1 MSVEQKSRTALA
13 PRWAV
18 ACCVVLLASV
28 AMADDWKTDIPK
40 ETTTPDHVRSKIGDL
55 EFKDGYPVPETANKV
70 RDELDYIHGVNAFM
84 NSIQGVS
91 LYAFRKGLADVGIND
106 GEFFYT
112 AKMLDS
118 KSLLLTA
125 NADTVYFWG
134 NLDLSAG
141 PLVVETPPMVLGI
154 FDDFWFRWVGDFGLA
169 GPDKGQGGTFL
180 LVGPGY
186 EGTLPEGGYFVRR
199 SRTNHITMLF
209 RAFLENDSPQPPI
222 DTVKKTLKI
231 YPYRPGGFG
240 NSVGSYL
247 AGDAP
252 LDTRPTERTSPR
264 LVEASGLYFNTV
276 PPNDFG
282 HYEMLN
288 ELVQMEPAEA
298 LDPELAGQFAAIG
311 IEKGKKFAP
320 DARMRQIL
328 ERAVAFGNAA
338 SRSLGM
344 GTDPV
349 DGFRFYGKDSAWWNM
364 LWEGGY
370 EFLNP
375 PPMITEAGVEPFP
388 NHGARRLN
396 ARTSFFYTA
405 TGTTPAMCMRLEGIG
420 SQYLVANIDK
430 DGQPFDGSKTYKV
443 VLPKDIPAARFWSFT
458 VYDNQTRSML
468 QTPQVYPRAGSQ
480 GYPTPAAKPNA
491 DGSTTVYFGPRQ
503 PQGVDRGNW
512 IQTDPDKGWFTILRL
527 YSPLQSFF
535 DKSWKPSEVE
545 LVK

>member
-1 MSVEQKSRTALA
+1 MSANRSQKETTMKCIIT
-13 PRWAV
+13 
-18 ACCVVLLASV
+18 CCLVLLTSI
-28 AMADDWKTDIPK
+28 AMAQDWKTDIPK
-40 ETTTPDHVRSKIGDL
+40 EITTPDQVQSKIGDL
-55 EFKDGYPVPETANKV
+55 DFKDGYPTPETANKV

-91 LYAFRKGLADVGIND
+91 LYALRKGLADIGIKD
-106 GEFFYT
+106 GDFFYT
-112 AKMLDS
+112 TKLLDS

-154 FDDFWFRWVGDFGLA
+154 FDDFWFRWIGDFGLA
-169 GPDKGQGGTFL
+169 GPDKGRGGTFL

-186 EGTLPEGGYFVRR
+186 EGTLPEGGYFVLR
-199 SRTNHITMLF
+199 SRTNHVTMLF
-209 RAFLENDSPQPPI
+209 RAFLEDNDPAPPI
-222 DTVKKTLKI
+222 ALVKETFKI
-231 YPYRPGGFG
+231 YTYQAGGFG

-252 LDTRPTERTSPR
+252 LNLKPPKRTTPR
-264 LVEASGLYFNTV
+264 LVEGSGLVVNTV

-311 IEKGKKFAP
+311 IEKGKAFAP
-320 DARMRQIL
+320 DDRMRKIL
-328 ERAVAFGNAA
+328 EKAVAVGNAA

-344 GTDPV
+344 GADPV
-349 DGFRFYGKDSAWWNM
+349 EGFRFYGKESAWWNM
-364 LWEGGY
+364 LWVGGY

-375 PPMITEAGVEPFP
+375 PPMITKEGVKPFP
-388 NHGARRLN
+388 NSGARKLQS
-396 ARTSFFYTA
+396 RTAMFYTA
-405 TGTTPAMCMRLEGIG
+405 TGITPAMCMRLEGIG
-420 SQYLVANIDK
+420 SQYLIANVDEN
-430 DGQPFDGSKTYKV
+430 GEPFDGSKTYKV

-458 VYDNQTRSML
+458 VYDNQSRSML

-480 GYPTPAAKPNA
+480 SYPTPAAVPNA
-491 DGSTTVYFGPRQ
+491 DGTTTVYFSPKQ
-503 PQGVDRGNW
+503 PQDIERGNW

-535 DKSWKPSEVE
+535 DKTWRPSEVE

>member
-1 MSVEQKSRTALA
+1 MKCIIT
-13 PRWAV
+13 
-18 ACCVVLLASV
+18 CCLVLLTSI
-28 AMADDWKTDIPK
+28 AMAQDWKTDIPK
-40 ETTTPDHVRSKIGDL
+40 EITTPDQVQSKIGDL
-55 EFKDGYPVPETANKV
+55 DFKDGYPTPETTNKV

-91 LYAFRKGLADVGIND
+91 LYALRKGLADIGIKD
-106 GEFFYT
+106 GDFFYT
-112 AKMLDS
+112 TKLLDS

-154 FDDFWFRWVGDFGLA
+154 FDDFWFRWIGDFGLA
-169 GPDKGQGGTFL
+169 GPDKGRGGTFL

-186 EGTLPEGGYFVRR
+186 EGTLPEGGYFVLR
-199 SRTNHITMLF
+199 SRTNHVTMLF
-209 RAFLENDSPQPPI
+209 RAFLEDNDPAPPI
-222 DTVKKTLKI
+222 ALVKETFKI
-231 YPYRPGGFG
+231 YTYQAGGFG

-252 LDTRPTERTSPR
+252 LNLKPPKRTTPR
-264 LVEASGLYFNTV
+264 LVEGSGLVVNTV

-311 IEKGKKFAP
+311 IEKGKAFAP
-320 DARMRQIL
+320 DDRMRKIL
-328 ERAVAFGNAA
+328 EKAVAVGNAA

-344 GTDPV
+344 GADPV
-349 DGFRFYGKDSAWWNM
+349 EGFRFYGKESAWWNM
-364 LWEGGY
+364 LWVGGY

-375 PPMITEAGVEPFP
+375 PPMITKEGVKPFP
-388 NHGARRLN
+388 NSGARKLQS
-396 ARTSFFYTA
+396 RTAMFYTA
-405 TGTTPAMCMRLEGIG
+405 TGITPAMCMRLEGIG
-420 SQYLVANIDK
+420 SQYLIANVDEN
-430 DGQPFDGSKTYKV
+430 GEPFDGSKTYKV

-458 VYDNQTRSML
+458 VYDNQSRSML

-480 GYPTPAAKPNA
+480 SYPTPAAVPNA
-491 DGSTTVYFGPRQ
+491 DGTTTVYFSPKQ
-503 PQGVDRGNW
+503 PQDIERGNW

-535 DKSWKPSEVE
+535 DKTWRPSEVE

>member
-1 MSVEQKSRTALA
+1 MKTKQLIS
-13 PRWAV
+13 
-18 ACCVVLLASV
+18 VVLIVMMVSV
-28 AMADDWKTDIPK
+28 AMAQEWKTDIPRGI
-40 ETTTPDHVRSKIGDL
+40 TTPDHVQSKIGDL
-55 EFKDGYPVPETANKV
+55 EFKDGYPTQETANTV
-70 RDELDYIHGVNAFM
+70 RDELDYIHAVNAFM

-91 LYAFRKGLADVGIND
+91 LYAFRKGLADVGIKD

-112 AKMLDS
+112 SKMLDS

-169 GPDKGQGGTFL
+169 GPDKGKGGIFL

-186 EGTLPEGGYFVRR
+186 DGLLPEGGYFVYR
-199 SRTNHITMLF
+199 SRTNHVTMLF
-209 RAFLENDSPQPPI
+209 RAFLEDNDPAPPI
-222 DTVKKTLKI
+222 ARVKDTLKI
-231 YPYRPGGFG
+231 YPYQAGGFG

-252 LDTRPTERTSPR
+252 LTLTLPEPKTPR
-264 LVEASGLYFNTV
+264 FVEGSGLVVNTI

-298 LDPELAGQFAAIG
+298 LDPELAGHFSAIG
-311 IEKGKKFAP
+311 IEKGKTFAP
-320 DARMRQIL
+320 NARMRKIL
-328 ERAVAFGNAA
+328 EKAVAVGNAA
-338 SRSLGM
+338 SRNLGM
-344 GTDPV
+344 GADPV
-349 DGFRFYGKDSAWWNM
+349 DSYRLYGKESAWWNM
-364 LWEGGY
+364 LWPGGY

-375 PPMITEAGVEPFP
+375 PPMITKEGVKPFP
-388 NHGARRLN
+388 NSGARKLN

-420 SQYLVANIDK
+420 SQYLVANVDK
-430 DGQPFDGSKTYKV
+430 NGEPFDGSKTYKV

-468 QTPQVYPRAGSQ
+468 QTPQIYPRAGSQ
-480 GYPTPAAKPNA
+480 SYPTPAALPNA
-491 DGSTTVYFGPRQ
+491 DGSTTIYFSPKQ
-503 PQGVDRGNW
+503 PQDAESGNW

-535 DKSWKPSEVE
+535 DKIWRPSEIE
-545 LVK
+545 LVE